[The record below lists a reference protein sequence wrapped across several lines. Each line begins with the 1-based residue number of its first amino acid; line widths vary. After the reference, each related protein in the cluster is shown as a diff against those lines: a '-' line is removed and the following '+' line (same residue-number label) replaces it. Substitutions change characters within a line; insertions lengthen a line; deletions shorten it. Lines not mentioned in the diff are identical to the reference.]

1 MFTMRRLGVAA
12 LISAAGMVALGCGS
26 SVGTTQP
33 KTISPSTTAPAT
45 TTTPSSSPP
54 PTASSTVP
62 TTPTGD
68 QCTASELQPSWP
80 GTGNGAAEFVFY
92 VVNLL
97 NSSPA
102 RCLTGGYVGV
112 SAYDPTGQLIAAS
125 AMHEGTGLSRAPT
138 LTVAPGASV
147 HFTIGLPDVDAAA
160 GGTQCSMT
168 VGALH
173 LIPPNETTEV
183 QIATP
188 ISNGYPPLCGSGFM
202 VGALQS
208 GPSTN

>member
-1 MFTMRRLGVAA
+1 M
-12 LISAAGMVALGCGS
+12 
-26 SVGTTQP
+26 P
-33 KTISPSTTAPAT
+33 
-45 TTTPSSSPP
+45 
-54 PTASSTVP
+54 
-62 TTPTGD
+62 D
-68 QCTASELQPSWP
+68 
-80 GTGNGAAEFVFY
+80 
-92 VVNLL
+92 
-97 NSSPA
+97 
-102 RCLTGGYVGV
+102 GGYVGV

-125 AMHEGTGLSRAPT
+125 AMHEGTGLSRPPT

-188 ISNGYPPLCGSGFM
+188 ISNGYPRC
-202 VGALQS
+202 VGAASWSAHSKAVRALTERGAPQPAMHS
-208 GPSTN
+208 ALEAQDVKLDLSYSS